1 MHDQN
6 IPRHTNVVT
15 FMVKVPHD
23 DELSEIRDWV
33 QFQVHPRNLCV
44 AANVQLDFKTMFW
57 GDSNPDM
64 SPSEF
69 LDMLVSITPEA
80 LLSQFSQ
87 QNCFEFTK
95 TVKKLLELRPELD
108 AEIQAIPYCQSASR
122 FGEQY
127 YAIETASIH
136 NLRKAISMGYPAI
149 DDAIA
154 RIFVKYAIPELKE
167 IYYGQN

>member
-6 IPRHTNVVT
+6 MPRHTNAVT
-15 FMVKVPHD
+15 FMVKIPHD

-33 QFQVHPRNLCV
+33 QFQVDPCNLAV

-57 GDSNPDM
+57 CDSNPGM

-69 LDMLVSITPEA
+69 LNMLVSITPEA
-80 LLSQFSQ
+80 LLAQFSR

-95 TVKKLLELRPELD
+95 TVEKLLKLRPDLKSD
-108 AEIQAIPYCQSASR
+108 IQAIPYCRSATT
-122 FGEQY
+122 FGEKY
-127 YAIETASIH
+127 YAIETASI
-136 NLRKAISMGYPAI
+136 NDLRKTISMGYPAI

-167 IYYGQN
+167 IYYG